1 MKYKEMDRLQK
12 AVYRIMI
19 SDAGNYSNLDSMES
33 DYSHGCASG
42 IIGELIYCSDTTAW
56 YKRYKMEISRLLVL
70 CGYSVKD
77 INKFDEDD
85 PLCLDIHNQ
94 NQLAWFSFDATAS
107 ELFYD
112 DDVRKALSRK
122 LAK

>member
-1 MKYKEMDRLQK
+1 MKYRNMNRLQK

-19 SDAGNYSNLDSMES
+19 ADAEKYSNLDGMES

-42 IIGELIYCSDTTAW
+42 IIGELIYYKDTIAW
-56 YKRYKMEISRLLVL
+56 YKRYREEISKLLVW

-77 INKFDEDD
+77 IRGFDEED
-85 PLCLDIHNQ
+85 PLCLDINNQ
-94 NQLAWFSFDATAS
+94 NLLAWFSFEATAS

-112 DDVRKALSRK
+112 KDVRNALFRRLTK
-122 LAK
+122 